1 MATKYNYDY
10 IIIGSGPAGGTAAL
24 MAARAKK
31 KVALIEAKYWGGCS
45 ANYRDI
51 PYAAAS
57 KFSQLYSE
65 AKLGTKFGLSSVN
78 LKYNY
83 PTAIRWRAIAAKR
96 AGAGN
101 KKEFEAAGIDC
112 IHGFAH
118 FIDQNTIAVGNRGE
132 LKAKKFI
139 IATGTVP
146 DNGGV
151 SYADPAEC
159 LTPSDVMVL
168 PKLPKVVLIV
178 GAGASGCEA
187 AEYLA
192 ELGAKVILL
201 ELADRIL
208 PREDAEVA
216 EVLGKRFAK
225 TLGIKVITGARATS
239 VQSEK
244 KIKKVIFLKDGREK
258 SVKVEAVVLATG
270 VKPATDLGLENAKV
284 KYTNSGIKVDKSMQ
298 TSSRHI
304 FAIGDVAATSTNISS
319 TEKAAYDAA
328 VAISAGVNRAK
339 GIADYRGFVRMT
351 DTYPKVACVGL
362 NEDDCIR
369 RAIKYKKDLVPL
381 SAIPASNVNDFKD
394 GFLKMII
401 NREKKIIGA
410 TIVCPNADLVVQE
423 LVLAM
428 RLETKLL
435 DLATTPHIATSW
447 SELIKI
453 AARRL
458 SSQK

>member
-1 MATKYNYDY
+1 MATKFNYDY
-10 IIIGSGPAGGTAAL
+10 IIIGSGAAGSTAAL

-31 KVALIEAKYWGGCS
+31 KVALIEAKYWGGS
-45 ANYRDI
+45 SSNYRDI

-65 AKLGTKFGLSSVN
+65 ARLGAKFGLSSTN
-78 LKYNY
+78 LKFNY
-83 PTAIRWRAIAAKR
+83 PTAIRWRAVAAKR

-101 KKEFEAAGIDC
+101 KKEFEEAGIDC

-139 IATGTVP
+139 IATGTTP

-151 SYADPAEC
+151 SYINQSDC
-159 LTPSDVMVL
+159 LFPSDVMVL
-168 PKLPKVVLIV
+168 PRLPKVALIV

-192 ELGAKVILL
+192 ELGTNVILL

-216 EVLGKRFAK
+216 EVINKRLSK
-225 TLGIKVITGARATS
+225 TLGVKIITSARAIS

-244 KIKKVIFLKDGREK
+244 KIKKVIFMKDGREK
-258 SVKVEAVVLATG
+258 SVKVEATILATG
-270 VKPATDLGLENAKV
+270 TKPATDLGLENAKV
-284 KYTNSGIKVDKSMQ
+284 KYTNKGIKVDKSMQ
-298 TSSRHI
+298 TSCRHI
-304 FAIGDVAATSTNISS
+304 FAAGDVAATTTNISS
-319 TEKAAYDAA
+319 TEKASYDAA
-328 VAISAGVNRAK
+328 VAISASINRAK

-351 DTYPKVACVGL
+351 DTYPKIACVGL

-369 RAIKYKKDLVPL
+369 RAIKYKKTLVPL
-381 SAIPASNVNDFKD
+381 SEVPAYNVNDFKD
-394 GFLKMII
+394 GFIKMII

-410 TIVCPNADLVVQE
+410 TVVCPNADLVIQE
-423 LVLAM
+423 VVLAM
-428 RLETKLL
+428 RLEAKLL
-435 DLATTPHIATSW
+435 DLATSPHVSTSW
-447 SELIKI
+447 SELVRV

-458 SSQK
+458 ASQK